1 MTAFVEKR
9 SRLEVVR
16 TFLKLGAMSYGGPA
30 IMGIMQA
37 EIQER
42 RAWVS
47 RERFVEGLA
56 LVNMLPGAGAT
67 QLAIYLGH
75 ARAGWWGGIGA
86 GICFILPA
94 FIIMLALTLLYGY
107 FGALPG
113 ARRIF
118 YGFNPVVVAI
128 FATAVYRLGRST
140 IKDWKQLGIAAV
152 AASPVGVAT
161 LGIVPVLLLAGSIG
175 VALYGARRRG
185 LVAALLVVLLTGLFR
200 PSAEWLGVPSLSGI
214 ECVGGMAPGVPS
226 LCQVGL
232 FFFKVGAFTFGGG
245 LSMLGFMHDQV
256 VNQLQW
262 LTPQQFLDGLSL
274 GQLTP
279 GPILM
284 LAAFVG
290 YQVASFWGA
299 VVAAGAIFL
308 PSFVLMFAFLPILE
322 RMKHLTWMKA
332 ALKGVGSAVI
342 GLIAQVIFQMLPN
355 AVPDAL
361 SGLLALAT
369 LSVILLWRLS
379 PLPLMAG
386 GAAIGLVLRDR

>member
-1 MTAFVEKR
+1 MTAFAEKQ
-9 SRLEVVR
+9 SGLEVVR

-94 FIIMLALTLLYGY
+94 FLIMLVLTLLYGQ

-152 AASPVGVAT
+152 AAALVGVTAF
-161 LGIVPVLLLAGSIG
+161 GIVPVLLLAGAIG

-200 PSAEWLGVPSLSGI
+200 PSAEWLGVSSLSGI
-214 ECVGGMAPGVPS
+214 GCPGGMAPGAPS

-245 LSMLGFMHDQV
+245 LGMLAFMQDQV

-290 YQVASFWGA
+290 YQVASLWGA

-308 PSFVLMFAFLPILE
+308 PSFVLMFTMLPILE

-332 ALKGVGSAVI
+332 ALKGAGSAVI

-355 AVPDAL
+355 AVPDPL

-369 LSVILLWRLS
+369 VSVILLWRLS

-386 GAAIGLVLRDR
+386 GAAVGLVLRGR